1 MSENAIQILIADDHP
16 IFRDGL
22 RRLLESESNLQVVG
36 EAADGRQAID
46 LVHKTKPDILL
57 LDVAMPNLPGLEAL
71 RELSDAKDPVKVII
85 LTASI
90 ERQQMLI
97 ALQLGAR
104 GIVLK
109 ESATQVLMK
118 GIETVHGGGYWVG
131 KASVP
136 DLKELVLQDMPA
148 VETQPSGEKWGLTKR
163 EMQMVAAIVEGSSN
177 RDMAQKFGV
186 REDTVKHHLTSI
198 FSKLGVATR
207 LELALFALE
216 HKMVPKQG
224 SSAGQASGA

>member
-1 MSENAIQILIADDHP
+1 MSNGTIRIAIADDHP

-22 RRLLESESNLQVVG
+22 RRLLESEPNLQVVG
-36 EAADGRQAID
+36 EAADGRQAIE
-46 LVHKTKPDILL
+46 LVHETKPDILL

-71 RELSDAKDPVKVII
+71 RELSEAQNPVRVII

-90 ERQQMLI
+90 ERQQMLQ

-118 GIETVHGGGYWVG
+118 SLSAVMEGSYWVG
-131 KASVP
+131 KESVP
-136 DLKELVLQDMPA
+136 DLKELVLKDMP
-148 VETQPSGEKWGLTKR
+148 VLEEHSPGEKWGLTRR

-177 RDMAQKFGV
+177 RDMAQKFSV

-198 FSKLGVATR
+198 FSKLGVTTR

-216 HKMVPKQG
+216 HKLVPKGG
-224 SSAGQASGA
+224 SKAIAGS

>member
-1 MSENAIQILIADDHP
+1 MFSGTIRIAIADDHP

-22 RRLLESESNLQVVG
+22 RRLLESEPNLQVVG
-36 EAADGRQAID
+36 EAADGRQAIE
-46 LVHKTKPDILL
+46 LVNQAKPDILL

-71 RELSDAKDPVKVII
+71 RELSEAQHPVRVII

-90 ERQQMLI
+90 EREQMLQ

-118 GIETVHGGGYWVG
+118 SLDAVMEGGYWVG
-131 KASVP
+131 KDSVP
-136 DLKELVLQDMPA
+136 DLKELVLKDMPTL
-148 VETQPSGEKWGLTKR
+148 EEPSPDKKWGLTRR
-163 EMQMVAAIVEGSSN
+163 EMQMVAAIVGGSSN
-177 RDMAQKFGV
+177 RDIAQRFNV

-198 FSKLGVATR
+198 FSKLGVNTR

-216 HKMVPKQG
+216 HKLVPKGG
-224 SSAGQASGA
+224 SKQIAVS

>member
-1 MSENAIQILIADDHP
+1 MSDLTVRIAIADDHP

-22 RRLLESESNLQVVG
+22 RRLLEAEPNLQVVG
-36 EAADGRQAID
+36 EASDGRQAID
-46 LVHKTKPDILL
+46 LVKQTRPDILL

-71 RELSDAKDPVKVII
+71 RELSEARDPVRVII

-90 ERQQMLI
+90 ERQQMLQ

-118 GIETVHGGGYWVG
+118 SLGAVMNGSYWVG
-131 KASVP
+131 KDSVP
-136 DLKELVLQDMPA
+136 DLKELVLKDMPA
-148 VETQPSGEKWGLTKR
+148 LQEESPGEKWGLTRR

-177 RDMAQKFGV
+177 RDIAEKFGV

-198 FSKLGVATR
+198 FSKLGVTTR

-216 HKMVPKQG
+216 HKLVPKG
-224 SSAGQASGA
+224 GIRSMS

>member
-1 MSENAIQILIADDHP
+1 MSEQNIRILIADDHP

-36 EAADGRQAID
+36 EASDGRQAIE
-46 LVHKTKPDILL
+46 LVNSTRPDMLL
-57 LDVAMPNLPGLEAL
+57 LDVAMPNLPGLETL
-71 RELSDAKDPVKVII
+71 RELSESQSPVKVVI

-90 ERQQMLI
+90 EQRQMLL

-104 GIVLK
+104 GVVLK

-118 GIETVHGGGYWVG
+118 AIETVHAGGYWVG

-136 DLKELVLQDMPA
+136 DLKELVLQDMPTTQT
-148 VETQPSGEKWGLTKR
+148 ETSGEKWGLTRR
-163 EMQMVAAIVEGSSN
+163 EMQMVAAIVEGCSN
-177 RDMAQKFGV
+177 RDIAQKFGV

-198 FSKLGVATR
+198 FSKLGVSTR

-216 HKMVPKQG
+216 HKMVAKQG
-224 SSAGQASGA
+224 VREAAGN

>member
-1 MSENAIQILIADDHP
+1 MADNPIQILIADDHP

-22 RRLLESESNLQVVG
+22 RRLLESEPNLKVVG

-46 LVHKTKPDILL
+46 MVNTTKPDILL

-71 RELSDAKDPVKVII
+71 RELSEAQAQVKVII

-90 ERQQMLI
+90 ERRQMLI

-118 GIETVHGGGYWVG
+118 GIETVQAGGYWVG

-136 DLKELVLQDMPA
+136 DLKELVLQDMPT
-148 VETQPSGEKWGLTKR
+148 VEQEPSGDKWGLTKR
-163 EMQMVAAIVEGSSN
+163 EMQMVAAIVEGCSN

-198 FSKLGVATR
+198 FSKLGVSTR

-216 HKMVPKQG
+216 HKMVPKEG
-224 SSAGQASGA
+224 SGARQASGA

>member
-1 MSENAIQILIADDHP
+1 MPERSVRIAIADDHP

-22 RRLLESESNLQVVG
+22 RRLLESEPNLQVVG
-36 EAADGRQAID
+36 EASDGRQAIE
-46 LVHKTKPDILL
+46 LVKSTKPDILL

-71 RELSDAKDPVKVII
+71 RELSEAKDPVYVII

-90 ERQQMLI
+90 ERPQMLQ

-118 GIETVHGGGYWVG
+118 SLVAVMEGSYWVG
-131 KASVP
+131 KDSVP
-136 DLKELVLQDMPA
+136 DLKELVLKDMPMT
-148 VETQPSGEKWGLTKR
+148 EEHSPGEKYGLTRR

-177 RDMAQKFGV
+177 RDIAVKFGV

-198 FSKLGVATR
+198 FSKLGVTTR

-216 HKMVPKQG
+216 HKLVPKG
-224 SSAGQASGA
+224 GTKAMPN

>member
-1 MSENAIQILIADDHP
+1 MPDRTIRIVIADDHP

-22 RRLLESESNLQVVG
+22 RRLLESEPNLQVVG

-46 LVHKTKPDILL
+46 LVNQVTPDILL
-57 LDVAMPNLPGLEAL
+57 LDVAMPNLPGLETL
-71 RELSDAKDPVKVII
+71 RELSEAQNPVRVII

-90 ERQQMLI
+90 ERPQMLQ
-97 ALQLGAR
+97 ALQLGAK

-118 GIETVHGGGYWVG
+118 SLVAVMDGSYWVG
-131 KASVP
+131 KDSVP
-136 DLKELVLQDMPA
+136 DLKELVLKDMP
-148 VETQPSGEKWGLTKR
+148 VLEEHSPGEKWGLTRR

-177 RDMAQKFGV
+177 RDIAQRFSV

-198 FSKLGVATR
+198 FSKLGVTTR

-216 HKMVPKQG
+216 HKLVTKGG
-224 SSAGQASGA
+224 SKAMSGS

>member
-1 MSENAIQILIADDHP
+1 MSDATIRIAIADDHP

-22 RRLLESESNLQVVG
+22 RRLLESEPNLQVVG

-46 LVHKTKPDILL
+46 LVNQVTPDILL
-57 LDVAMPNLPGLEAL
+57 LDVAMPNLPGLETL
-71 RELSDAKDPVKVII
+71 RELSEAQNPVRVII

-90 ERQQMLI
+90 ERPQMLQ
-97 ALQLGAR
+97 ALQLGAK

-118 GIETVHGGGYWVG
+118 SLVAVMDGSYWVG
-131 KASVP
+131 KDSVP
-136 DLKELVLQDMPA
+136 DLKELVLKDMP
-148 VETQPSGEKWGLTKR
+148 VLEEHSPGEKWGLTRR

-177 RDMAQKFGV
+177 RDIAQRFSV

-198 FSKLGVATR
+198 FSKLGVTTR

-216 HKMVPKQG
+216 HKLVTKGG
-224 SSAGQASGA
+224 SKAMSGS

>member
-1 MSENAIQILIADDHP
+1 MSDRTIRIAIADDHP

-22 RRLLESESNLQVVG
+22 RRLLEAEANLQVVG

-46 LVHKTKPDILL
+46 LVKQTKPDILL

-71 RELSDAKDPVKVII
+71 RELSEARDPVRVII

-90 ERQQMLI
+90 ERQQMLQ

-118 GIETVHGGGYWVG
+118 SLVAVMDGSYWVG
-131 KASVP
+131 KDSVP
-136 DLKELVLQDMPA
+136 DLKELVLKDMPA
-148 VETQPSGEKWGLTKR
+148 LEEPSPGEKWGLTRR

-177 RDMAQKFGV
+177 RDIAEKFGV

-198 FSKLGVATR
+198 FSKLGVTTR

-216 HKMVPKQG
+216 HKLVPKG
-224 SSAGQASGA
+224 GLKVMS

>member
-1 MSENAIQILIADDHP
+1 MPDPTIRIAIADDHP

-22 RRLLESESNLQVVG
+22 RRLLESEPNLRVVG
-36 EAADGRQAID
+36 EAADGRQAIE
-46 LVHKTKPDILL
+46 LVKETKPDILL
-57 LDVAMPNLPGLEAL
+57 LDVAMPNLPGMETL
-71 RELSDAKDPVKVII
+71 RELSEARDPVRVII

-90 ERQQMLI
+90 ERQQMLQ

-118 GIETVHGGGYWVG
+118 SLGAVMDGSYWVG
-131 KASVP
+131 RDSVP
-136 DLKELVLQDMPA
+136 DLKELVLKDMPA
-148 VETQPSGEKWGLTKR
+148 FEDHSPGEKWGLTRR

-177 RDMAQKFGV
+177 RDIATKFGV

-198 FSKLGVATR
+198 FSKLGVTTR

-216 HKMVPKQG
+216 HKLVPKSG
-224 SSAGQASGA
+224 SKPLN

>member
-1 MSENAIQILIADDHP
+1 MPDGTIRIVIADDHP

-22 RRLLESESNLQVVG
+22 RRLLESEPDLSVVG
-36 EAADGRQAID
+36 EAADGRQAIQ
-46 LVHKTKPDILL
+46 LVHETRPDILL

-71 RELSDAKDPVKVII
+71 RELSEAKDPVRVII

-90 ERQQMLI
+90 DRQQMLQ

-118 GIETVHGGGYWVG
+118 SLTAVMEGSYWVG
-131 KASVP
+131 KDSVP
-136 DLKELVLQDMPA
+136 DLKELVLKDMPTL
-148 VETQPSGEKWGLTKR
+148 EDRSPGEKWGLTRR

-177 RDMAQKFGV
+177 RDIAERFGV

-198 FSKLGVATR
+198 FSKVGVTTR

-216 HKMVPKQG
+216 HKLVPKGGLRAVAKEQL
-224 SSAGQASGA
+224 

>member
-1 MSENAIQILIADDHP
+1 MSNGTIRIAIADDHP

-22 RRLLESESNLQVVG
+22 RRLLESEPNLQVVG
-36 EAADGRQAID
+36 EAADGRQAIE
-46 LVHKTKPDILL
+46 LVHETKPDILL

-71 RELSDAKDPVKVII
+71 RELSEAQNPVRVII

-90 ERQQMLI
+90 ERQQMLQ

-118 GIETVHGGGYWVG
+118 SLSAVMEGSYWVG
-131 KASVP
+131 KESVP
-136 DLKELVLQDMPA
+136 DLKELVLKDMP
-148 VETQPSGEKWGLTKR
+148 VLEEHSPSEKWGLTRR

-177 RDMAQKFGV
+177 RDMAQKFSV

-198 FSKLGVATR
+198 FSKLGVNTR

-216 HKMVPKQG
+216 HKLVPKGG
-224 SSAGQASGA
+224 SKAIAGS

>member
-1 MSENAIQILIADDHP
+1 MAENPIQILIADDHP

-22 RRLLESESNLQVVG
+22 RRLLESEPHLQVVG
-36 EAADGRQAID
+36 EASDGRQAIEM
-46 LVHKTKPDILL
+46 VGKTKPDILL
-57 LDVAMPNLPGLEAL
+57 LDVAMSNLPGLEAL
-71 RELSDAKDPVKVII
+71 RELSEAQTPVKVII

-90 ERQQMLI
+90 ERRQMLI
-97 ALQLGAR
+97 ALQLGAL

-118 GIETVHGGGYWVG
+118 SIETVQAGGYWVG

-148 VETQPSGEKWGLTKR
+148 VEQEPSGEKWGLTKR
-163 EMQMVAAIVEGSSN
+163 EMQMVAAIVEGCSN

-216 HKMVPKQG
+216 HKMVPKEG
-224 SSAGQASGA
+224 SGVRQASGS

>member
-1 MSENAIQILIADDHP
+1 MTSGTIRIVIADDHP

-22 RRLLESESNLQVVG
+22 RRLLESEPNLQVVG

-46 LVHKTKPDILL
+46 LVTEKHPDILL

-71 RELSDAKDPVKVII
+71 RELSESKSPVRVII

-90 ERQQMLI
+90 ERPQMLQ
-97 ALQLGAR
+97 ALQLGAK

-118 GIETVHGGGYWVG
+118 SLSAVMDGSYWVG
-131 KASVP
+131 KESVP
-136 DLKELVLQDMPA
+136 DLRELVLKDMPSLQD
-148 VETQPSGEKWGLTKR
+148 TSPGEKWGLTRR

-177 RDMAQKFGV
+177 RDMAQRFGV

-198 FSKLGVATR
+198 FSKLGVTTR

-216 HKMVPKQG
+216 HKLVTKTG
-224 SSAGQASGA
+224 SKSTSV

>member
-1 MSENAIQILIADDHP
+1 MPETPIRIVIADDHP

-22 RRLLESESNLQVVG
+22 RRLLESEPNLQVVG
-36 EAADGRQAID
+36 EASDGRQAIE
-46 LVHKTKPDILL
+46 LVNATKPDILL
-57 LDVAMPNLPGLEAL
+57 LDVSMPNLPGLDAL
-71 RELSDAKDPVKVII
+71 RELSDSNTPVKVII

-90 ERQQMLI
+90 ERPQMLA

-118 GIETVHGGGYWVG
+118 SLAAVMAGSYWVG
-131 KASVP
+131 NDSVP
-136 DLKELVLQDMPA
+136 DLKELVLKDLPA
-148 VETQPSGEKWGLTKR
+148 GEGASGEKWGLTRR

-177 RDMAQKFGV
+177 REMAQKFGV

-198 FSKLGVATR
+198 FSKLGVNTR

-216 HKMVPKQG
+216 HNMVPKN
-224 SSAGQASGA
+224 SMKAVADK

>member
-1 MSENAIQILIADDHP
+1 MTSGPIRIAIADDHP

-22 RRLLESESNLQVVG
+22 RRLLESEPNLQVVG

-46 LVHKTKPDILL
+46 LVTETKPDILL

-71 RELSDAKDPVKVII
+71 RELSEAKAPVRVII

-90 ERQQMLI
+90 ERPQMLQ
-97 ALQLGAR
+97 ALQLGAK

-118 GIETVHGGGYWVG
+118 SLSAVMEGSYWVG
-131 KASVP
+131 KESVP
-136 DLKELVLQDMPA
+136 DLRELVLKDMPSLE
-148 VETQPSGEKWGLTKR
+148 ETSPGEKWGLTRR

-177 RDMAQKFGV
+177 RDMAQRFGV

-198 FSKLGVATR
+198 FSKLGVTTR

-216 HKMVPKQG
+216 HKLVSKAG
-224 SSAGQASGA
+224 SKSTTV

>member
-1 MSENAIQILIADDHP
+1 MSDNRIRILIADDHP

-22 RRLLESESNLQVVG
+22 RRLLESEANLQVVG
-36 EAADGRQAID
+36 EAADGRQAIE
-46 LVHKTKPDILL
+46 LVNQTKPEILL

-71 RELSDAKDPVKVII
+71 RELSESQSPVKVVI

-90 ERQQMLI
+90 EQRQMLL
-97 ALQLGAR
+97 ALQLGAK
-104 GIVLK
+104 GVVLK

-118 GIETVHGGGYWVG
+118 ALETVHAGGFWVG

-136 DLKELVLQDMPA
+136 DLKELVLQDLPTA
-148 VETQPSGEKWGLTKR
+148 QPESSGEKWGLTRR
-163 EMQMVAAIVEGSSN
+163 EMQMVAAIVEGCSN
-177 RDMAQKFGV
+177 RDIAQKFGV

-198 FSKLGVATR
+198 FSKLGVNTR

-216 HKMVPKQG
+216 HKMVPKPN
-224 SSAGQASGA
+224 AREASGS

>member
-1 MSENAIQILIADDHP
+1 MSSAKIRIAIADDHP

-22 RRLLESESNLQVVG
+22 RRLLESESNLEVVG
-36 EAADGRQAID
+36 EASDGRQAID
-46 LVHKTKPDILL
+46 LVRKTTPDILL

-71 RELSDAKDPVKVII
+71 RELSESKSPVRVII

-90 ERQQMLI
+90 ERPQMLQ

-118 GIETVHGGGYWVG
+118 SLAAVMNGSYWVG
-131 KASVP
+131 KDSVP
-136 DLKELVLQDMPA
+136 DLKELVLKDMPA
-148 VETQPSGEKWGLTKR
+148 LEIDSQGDRWGLTRR
-163 EMQMVAAIVEGSSN
+163 EMQMVAAIVEGFSN
-177 RDMAQKFGV
+177 REIAQKFGV

-198 FSKLGVATR
+198 FSKLGVTTR

-216 HKMVPKQG
+216 NKMVPRSGAKT
-224 SSAGQASGA
+224 ASGS

>member
-1 MSENAIQILIADDHP
+1 MSDRTIRIAIADDHP

-22 RRLLESESNLQVVG
+22 RRLLEAEPNLQVVG

-46 LVHKTKPDILL
+46 LVKQTKPDILL
-57 LDVAMPNLPGLEAL
+57 LDVAMPNLPGLETL
-71 RELSDAKDPVKVII
+71 RELSDARDPVRVII

-90 ERQQMLI
+90 ERQQMLQ

-118 GIETVHGGGYWVG
+118 SLGAVMDGSYWVG
-131 KASVP
+131 KDSVP
-136 DLKELVLQDMPA
+136 DLKELVLKDMPA
-148 VETQPSGEKWGLTKR
+148 LQEQSPGEKWGLTRR

-177 RDMAQKFGV
+177 RDIAGKFGV

-198 FSKLGVATR
+198 FSKLGVTTR

-216 HKMVPKQG
+216 HKLVPKG
-224 SSAGQASGA
+224 GARSMS

>member
-1 MSENAIQILIADDHP
+1 MFSGTIRIVIADDHP

-22 RRLLESESNLQVVG
+22 RRLLESEPNLQVVG
-36 EAADGRQAID
+36 DAADGRQAID
-46 LVHKTKPDILL
+46 LVNQTKPDILL

-71 RELSDAKDPVKVII
+71 RELSEAQSAVRVII

-90 ERQQMLI
+90 DRPQMLQ
-97 ALQLGAR
+97 ALQLGAK

-118 GIETVHGGGYWVG
+118 SLGTVMEGSYWVG

-136 DLKELVLQDMPA
+136 DLKELVLRDMP
-148 VETQPSGEKWGLTKR
+148 VMEEQTSGEKWGLTRR

-177 RDMAQKFGV
+177 RDIAQRFGV

-198 FSKLGVATR
+198 FSKLGVTTR

-216 HKMVPKQG
+216 NKLVPKGG
-224 SSAGQASGA
+224 SKAITGS

>member
-1 MSENAIQILIADDHP
+1 MSNGTIRIAIADDHP

-22 RRLLESESNLQVVG
+22 RRLLESEPNLQVVG
-36 EAADGRQAID
+36 EAADGRQAIE
-46 LVHKTKPDILL
+46 LVHETKPDILL

-71 RELSDAKDPVKVII
+71 RELLEAQNPVRVII

-90 ERQQMLI
+90 ERQQMLQ

-118 GIETVHGGGYWVG
+118 SLSAVMEGSYWVG
-131 KASVP
+131 KESVP
-136 DLKELVLQDMPA
+136 DLKELVLKDMSVLEEHSP
-148 VETQPSGEKWGLTKR
+148 GEKWGLTRR

-177 RDMAQKFGV
+177 RDIAQKFRV

-198 FSKLGVATR
+198 FSKLGVTTR

-216 HKMVPKQG
+216 HKLVPKGG
-224 SSAGQASGA
+224 SKAIARS

>member
-1 MSENAIQILIADDHP
+1 MAERPIRIAIADDHP

-22 RRLLESESNLQVVG
+22 RRLLESEPNLQVVG
-36 EAADGRQAID
+36 EAADGRQAVE
-46 LVHKTKPDILL
+46 LVRQTKPDILL

-71 RELSDAKDPVKVII
+71 RELAEVRDPVRVII

-90 ERQQMLI
+90 EREQMLQ
-97 ALQLGAR
+97 ALQMGAR

-118 GIETVHGGGYWVG
+118 SLDAVMNGGYWVG
-131 KASVP
+131 KDSVP
-136 DLKELVLQDMPA
+136 DLKELVLKDMPIL
-148 VETQPSGEKWGLTKR
+148 EEHSPGEKWGLTRR

-177 RDMAQKFGV
+177 RDMAEKFGV

-198 FSKLGVATR
+198 FSKLGVTTR

-216 HKMVPKQG
+216 HKLVPKG
-224 SSAGQASGA
+224 GAKMMGR